1 MKKKSETSYEG
12 KKKKSYK
19 GFNSRKKTSFL
30 KGSKH
35 YKKKYRGQGRVK

>member
-1 MKKKSETSYEG
+1 MKKKAGSNYQE

>member
-1 MKKKSETSYEG
+1 MKKKQSSSYQE

-19 GFNSRKKTSFL
+19 GFNSSKKTSFL

-35 YKKKYRGQGRVK
+35 YKKKYRGQGRAK